1 MGWFRQQQVKVL
13 GKEAKVVLSLDYG
26 TKNIGICVAET
37 YTGQTKPLPAIENNS
52 ALFGKLNELLEDWKP
67 NLVLIGIPPKMK
79 EDFRDGLIR
88 TKNYF
93 VKELNM
99 KVIEINEDF
108 TSQGLD
114 KDKKKYMK
122 DSYSAELIFQDWF
135 NNKDG

>member
-1 MGWFRQQQVKVL
+1 L

-37 YTGQTKPLPAIENNS
+37 YTGQTKPLPAIKNNS

-93 VKELNM
+93 VEELNM

>member
-1 MGWFRQQQVKVL
+1 MGKQ
-13 GKEAKVVLSLDYG
+13 AKVVLSLDYG

-37 YTGQTKPLPAIENNS
+37 YTGQTKPLPVIKNNS
-52 ALFGKLNELLEDWKP
+52 DLFENFNELLEDWKP
-67 NLVLIGIPPKMK
+67 NLVLIGIPPEMT
-79 EDFRDGLIR
+79 EEFSDGLMR

-93 VKELNM
+93 LNELNM

-135 NNKDG
+135 NNKYG

>member
-1 MGWFRQQQVKVL
+1 MSKQ
-13 GKEAKVVLSLDYG
+13 AKVVLSLDYG

-37 YTGQTKPLPAIENNS
+37 YTGQTKPLPVIKNNS
-52 ALFGKLNELLEDWKP
+52 ALFEKLNELLEDWKP
-67 NLVLIGIPPKMK
+67 NLVLIGVPPKMK

-93 VKELNM
+93 VKELNI
-99 KVIEINEDF
+99 KVIEIDEDL

-114 KDKKKYMK
+114 KDKKRHMK